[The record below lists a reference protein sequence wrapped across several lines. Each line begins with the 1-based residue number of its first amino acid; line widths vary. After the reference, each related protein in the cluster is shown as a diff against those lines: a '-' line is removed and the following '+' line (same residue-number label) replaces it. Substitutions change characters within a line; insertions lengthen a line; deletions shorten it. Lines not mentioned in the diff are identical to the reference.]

1 MDIFQSFGPWLV
13 LLFIQQYEYN
23 YSSGVFDGDGGTD
36 RDMYRRMIGTAT
48 SSLSLSA
55 CTSSMSGRRA
65 RDRQTVWPALA
76 NTARE
81 DGSFTTKRGLCA
93 HVVRGSST
101 CSQLFG
107 RARFF
112 CGVVGADS
120 TTRDGGAAAAGA
132 AERERESSRSA
143 YSRRASATRA
153 LCSASLSALR
163 TVSMSVLSFVA
174 SLASFTAASS
184 SERASRRRRA
194 LPIQKPAIPPMTT
207 PMTPTTASCAPNRRM
222 RQLFRLQSSS
232 PPSGADVDAARA
244 CVVLNR
250 LILCVHTS
258 RSSGSIPT
266 TQDAPAR
273 VIPIGSR
280 KRHVT
285 PVRAGV
291 QTVGIHALRC
301 GVWREHLCPL

>member
-1 MDIFQSFGPWLV
+1 
-13 LLFIQQYEYN
+13 
-23 YSSGVFDGDGGTD
+23 
-36 RDMYRRMIGTAT
+36 MYRRMIGTAT
-48 SSLSLSA
+48 SSSSLSV
-55 CTSSMSGRRA
+55 CTSSMLVWRA

-120 TTRDGGAAAAGA
+120 TTRDGAAAAV
-132 AERERESSRSA
+132 AERERASSRSA

-163 TVSMSVLSFVA
+163 TISMSVLSFFA
-174 SLASFTAASS
+174 SLASFAAASS
-184 SERASRRRRA
+184 SEPDSRRRRA
-194 LPIQKPAIPPMTT
+194 LPMQKPAIPPMTT
-207 PMTPTTASCAPNRRM
+207 PMTPTTASCASNRRM
-222 RQLFRLQSSS
+222 RRLLRPQSSS

-244 CVVLNR
+244 CVVPNR
-250 LILCVHTS
+250 PILCVHTS

-273 VIPIGSR
+273 VIPIDLR
-280 KRHVT
+280 ERHVK
-285 PVRAGV
+285 PLRAGGR
-291 QTVGIHALRC
+291 TLGIHALRR
-301 GVWREHLCPL
+301 GVWRESTLCPL

>member
-1 MDIFQSFGPWLV
+1 
-13 LLFIQQYEYN
+13 
-23 YSSGVFDGDGGTD
+23 
-36 RDMYRRMIGTAT
+36 MIGTAT
-48 SSLSLSA
+48 SSSSLSV
-55 CTSSMSGRRA
+55 CTSSMLVWRA
-65 RDRQTVWPALA
+65 RDRQMVWPALA

-132 AERERESSRSA
+132 ERERESSRSA

-153 LCSASLSALR
+153 LCSVSLSALR
-163 TVSMSVLSFVA
+163 TVSMSVLSFFA
-174 SLASFTAASS
+174 SLASFAAASS
-184 SERASRRRRA
+184 SEPDSRRRRA
-194 LPIQKPAIPPMTT
+194 LPMQKPAIPPMTT
-207 PMTPTTASCAPNRRM
+207 PMTPTTASCASNRRM
-222 RQLFRLQSSS
+222 RRLFRPQSSS

-244 CVVLNR
+244 CVVPNR
-250 LILCVHTS
+250 PILCVHTS

-273 VIPIGSR
+273 VIPIDLR
-280 KRHVT
+280 KRHVK
-285 PVRAGV
+285 PVRAGGR
-291 QTVGIHALRC
+291 TLGIHALRR
-301 GVWREHLCPL
+301 GVWRESTLCPL